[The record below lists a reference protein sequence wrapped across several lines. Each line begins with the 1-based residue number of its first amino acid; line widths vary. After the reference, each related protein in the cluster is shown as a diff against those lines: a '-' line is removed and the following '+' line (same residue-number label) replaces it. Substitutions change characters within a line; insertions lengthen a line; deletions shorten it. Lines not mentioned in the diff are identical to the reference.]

1 MRRPTTALSQPAQTT
16 VDERLRY
23 FASAFTAG
31 AVGSSMVRY
40 TSAFAQCSDA
50 RDTRNITYTVRLS
63 VANSAQATHGAQT
76 GMRGLMV
83 VGT

>member
-1 MRRPTTALSQPAQTT
+1 MRRLSTTPSQAVLTT
-16 VDERLRY
+16 VDERPRF

-31 AVGSSMVRY
+31 AVGGRMVRY

-50 RDTRNITYTVRLS
+50 KDTRVITYTVRLHL
-63 VANSAQATHGAQT
+63 ADAAPATHSLQT

-83 VGT
+83 VRA

>member
-1 MRRPTTALSQPAQTT
+1 MRRPATALSQPTLTT
-16 VDERLRY
+16 VDERPRY
-23 FASAFTAG
+23 FASTFTAG
-31 AVGSSMVRY
+31 AVGCRMLRY

-50 RDTRNITYTVRLS
+50 RDTRVITYTVRLHL
-63 VANSAQATHGAQT
+63 AGAAQDTHSLQT

>member
-1 MRRPTTALSQPAQTT
+1 MRRPMTALSQPAMTT
-16 VDERLRY
+16 VDERPRY
-23 FASAFTAG
+23 FASAFITG
-31 AVGSSMVRY
+31 AVGYKMVRY

-50 RDTRNITYTVRLS
+50 RDTRNITYTVRLHLAS
-63 VANSAQATHGAQT
+63 SAQATHGAQS